1 MQRGEGMPLATAAT
15 RSAEIPP
22 PAGRGQRMTN
32 LAWTSAGTR
41 GPDPAPSGG
50 QQQAPRRPVPGRDR
64 IRPLSSP
71 DIHARR
77 GRETSDDRSSLRSRA
92 RPRDRSS
99 SPPGRSI
106 ITTLPP
112 PQPRILGRRY
122 RSASRLSGRSG
133 VPSQRLRAT
142 FAEDNQRRTALT
154 QREGA
159 PGVGVNRP
167 RSTPT
172 RIRNVP
178 PLPHIIGVRRGRE
191 TSDDR
196 PSPRPSSR
204 PRHRPPSL
212 PLSQPIASARAWSN
226 RAGGGGD
233 WFAIGSRLSGRRQTL
248 WE

>member
-1 MQRGEGMPLATAAT
+1 MPSATAAT
-15 RSAEIPP
+15 RLEEIPP
-22 PAGRGQRMTN
+22 PSGRGRR
-32 LAWTSAGTR
+32 TR
-41 GPDPAPSGG
+41 GPDPAPRGP

-64 IRPLSSP
+64 IGPLSP
-71 DIHARR
+71 PVVHARR
-77 GRETSDDRSSLRSRA
+77 GRETSDDRSSLRPRA
-92 RPRDRSS
+92 RLSDRSS

-112 PQPRILGRRY
+112 PQPRILGRRH
-122 RSASRLSGRSG
+122 RSASPLSGRSG
-133 VPSQRLRAT
+133 SPRQRLRAT
-142 FAEDNQRRTALT
+142 FADDNHSRTALA

-172 RIRNVP
+172 RVRNVP

-204 PRHRPPSL
+204 PRHGPPL
-212 PLSQPIASARAWSN
+212 LNLSQHV
-226 RAGGGGD
+226 
-233 WFAIGSRLSGRRQTL
+233 
-248 WE
+248 